1 VARSPSRFVVVGAGG
16 IGGSVGAHFARA
28 GHDVLFVDSLLP
40 HVEAIARDG
49 LSVEGQSTF
58 RVRVPAVTPAGL
70 AGALDGRPL
79 ETVLLAVK
87 AHHTAAALEAVAPLL
102 DARGVIVSLQNGLNE
117 RLIARRVGAERTMGA
132 FVNFGADYLG
142 PGRVKLSSR
151 AELYLGELDGRMT
164 DRLERLGA
172 IFREAF
178 LEHTQLTDNI
188 WGHLWGKLGY
198 VSMLFATATIDDSMG
213 DAFADPRSRSLLA
226 NLAGEIV
233 RVADA
238 EGVRSVGFSGYDADA
253 MRFTTPR
260 DWAAIHRCLD
270 QRVIVNRQSL
280 NTHNG
285 IWRDMVIKHRPTE
298 IDAQLGVVVDVARAH
313 GLATPLNERVIDLI
327 HDLEAGRRGRGPANI
342 EELRALNEA
351 VYPHE
356 GHDASQRARSA
367 SS

>member
-1 VARSPSRFVVVGAGG
+1 M
-16 IGGSVGAHFARA
+16 GAHFARA
-28 GHDVLFVDSLLP
+28 GHDVIFVDTLVP
-40 HVEAIARDG
+40 HVEAIVWDG

-58 RVRVPAVTPAGL
+58 RVHAPAVIPDGL
-70 AGALDGRPL
+70 ADALGGRPL

-87 AHHTAAALEAVAPLL
+87 AHHTAPALETVAPLL
-102 DARGVIVSLQNGLNE
+102 DPGGVVVSLQNGLNE
-117 RLIARRVGAERTMGA
+117 RLIAERIGARRTMGA

-151 AELYLGELDGRMT
+151 AELYLGELDGGMT
-164 DRLERLGA
+164 DRLADLGRV
-172 IFREAF
+172 FRKAF

-213 DAFADPRSRSLLA
+213 DAFADPRSRALLA

-270 QRVIVNRQSL
+270 RRVIVNRQSL

-285 IWRDMVIKHRPTE
+285 VWRDIVITRRPTE
-298 IDAQLGVVVDVARAH
+298 IDAQLGLVAEIARQH
-313 GLATPLNERVIDLI
+313 RLGTPLNDRVIEMI
-327 HDLEAGRRGRGPANI
+327 HGLESGRRTRGPANI

-351 VYPHE
+351 VYPGE
-356 GHDASQRARSA
+356 GHEASERTRWVSP
-367 SS
+367 